1 MKRLFVLAITL
12 VLTQTVM
19 AQGDPVIMTI
29 NDKDITK
36 SEFLQIYLKNNDDPK
51 YDKASLDE
59 YMELFKKFKLKVAE
73 AEALGYDTMPQLVR
87 ELKGYTK
94 QLANPYLVDS
104 TKIQELVQEAYYRTK
119 NEVRASHILVQVTEN
134 ATPADTLQAYN
145 RIMALRK
152 RVLDGEDFGAVASGP
167 GGSEDPSARTNKGD
181 LAYFTAFQMVYQF
194 EDMAYNTKKGE
205 VSMPFRTRFG
215 YHILYVA
222 DQRAARGSIETAH
235 IFISARSSEPADA
248 IESSRKKADEI
259 YALLEGGANFEEL
272 VKKYSDDPSSVNK
285 DGKLPAFGTGTTT
298 RMLPDFEDAAFAIE
312 ADGMYTAPIKTD
324 YGFHIIKRL
333 KRYPVPTFEE
343 MRENLEKRVAKD
355 ARSQQTQKSFVV
367 KLKDEYGFKDKS
379 KKGLKWFY
387 QNIDS
392 SFYKENKISEAI
404 KKDKPLFILDKK
416 KYTQRDFA
424 YFLQTNYRGIRK
436 GGEIRTMIDEQY
448 AKFEDKSILGY
459 EESKLEEKYPAYK
472 ALVTEYHDG
481 ILLYEIMSDMV
492 WNKAMKDTTGL
503 KEYHAAN
510 SSKYQW
516 NKRYDADVFECNS
529 RDIANQVYAILS
541 SDAADSLRI
550 VEIVAMVNT
559 DSELNTRHRNSK
571 FDVEKSSFVKN
582 MNLKKGLNEV
592 YEKDGKF
599 FVVRVAEI
607 LPPGEKEFKE
617 AKGAVTSDYQGYL
630 ETEWLKELRAK
641 HTVVVNKSVLYGLGK

>member
-19 AQGDPVIMTI
+19 AQVDPVIMTI
-29 NDKDITK
+29 NDKEITK

-73 AEALGYDTMPQLVR
+73 AEELGYDTVPKLVR
-87 ELKGYTK
+87 ELDGYTK

-104 TKIQELVQEAYYRTK
+104 TKIEELVEEAYFRTK
-119 NEVRASHILVQVTEN
+119 NEVRASHILVQVTQN
-134 ATPADTLQAYN
+134 ATPKDTLQAYN

-152 RVLDGEDFGAVASGP
+152 RVLNGEEFGAVASGP
-167 GGSEDPSARTNKGD
+167 GGSEDPSAKSNNGD
-181 LAYFTAFQMVYQF
+181 LGYFTAFQMVYPF
-194 EDMAYNTKKGE
+194 EDRAYNTNKGE

-222 DQRAARGSIETAH
+222 DERVARGSIESAH
-235 IFISARSSEPADA
+235 IFVSARSSEPADV

-259 YALLEGGANFEEL
+259 YALLEGGANFEDL
-272 VKKYSDDPSSVNK
+272 VSKYSDDPSSKNK
-285 DGKLPAFGTGTTT
+285 DGKLPPFGTGTTT
-298 RMLPDFEDAAFAIE
+298 RMLPAFEDAAFAIKE
-312 ADGMYTAPIKTD
+312 DGMYTAPIQTE

-333 KRYPVPTFEE
+333 KWHPVPEYDAMKE
-343 MRENLEKRVAKD
+343 SLEKRVAKD

-367 KLKDEYGFKDKS
+367 KLKDEYGYKDKS

-387 QNIDS
+387 ANVDS
-392 SFYKENKISEAI
+392 TFYQENKFKEAI
-404 KKDKPLFILDKK
+404 KKDKPLFILDNKN
-416 KYTQRDFA
+416 YTQRDFA
-424 YFLQTNYRGIRK
+424 LYLQSNYRGIRK
-436 GGEIRTMIDEQY
+436 GGEVNKMIDDQY
-448 AKFEDKSILGY
+448 KMFENKEILAY
-459 EESKLEEKYPAYK
+459 EESKLANKYPAYR

-503 KEYHAAN
+503 KEFHASN
-510 SSKYQW
+510 SSNYQW

-529 RDIANQVYAILS
+529 KDIAIKVYNILIS
-541 SDAADSLRI
+541 EAADSLRV
-550 VEIVAMVNT
+550 VEIVEMVNT
-559 DSELNTRHRNSK
+559 DSELNTRHRNGK
-571 FDVEKSSFVKN
+571 FDVKKSSFV
-582 MNLKKGLNEV
+582 MDINLKKGVNNV
-592 YEKDGKF
+592 YEKDGKY
-599 FVVRVAEI
+599 FVVRVADI
-607 LPPGEKEFKE
+607 LSPGEKEFAE
-617 AKGAVTSDYQGYL
+617 AKGAVTSDYQGFL

-641 HTVVVNKSVLYGLGK
+641 HKIVVNEDVLYGLGK